1 MDKNKEQI
9 IKPGLYLISTPIGN
23 MQDITFRAINI
34 LKKSDIILCEDTRR
48 SFNLLSY
55 YNIKKK
61 LFSYHKFNE
70 KKNSEKIINLIKENK
85 VVSLIS
91 DAGTPTISDPGLVLV
106 KKCIQQDLNVHPI
119 PGSSAVIAAMSVS
132 GFEDKFLFYGFLNKK
147 ENELNKVLKSIANLD
162 YSLIF
167 FIPANKINFYLNLF
181 KKYFNNREIL
191 IAKEITKIHE
201 EFIRGKID
209 SIKPFPQEAKGELTV
224 IISKQVIKNNSKN
237 VINESVKLEI
247 KKMLKKYSHKDVV
260 EYIVKKENLPK
271 KLIYDYCLKI
281 KWKKKLLII
290 FTLFLLTSCVGS
302 STSGVFGSGVSIAL
316 DPRTL
321 GTQIDDSIMQKNLQA
336 RLALT
341 EKKYLIKLSVKV
353 LDGRIFLSGKVDEA
367 EEKLKVTKMAWETK
381 GARSVKNNI
390 VVKQKFSFKNA
401 AVDVL
406 ITSQLRTALILNK
419 KVKAANFNID
429 TVNQKTYV
437 FGIAHSNEE
446 KKEIIQEAK
455 QIVDLKELIT
465 SILLV
470 SDLSRKKE

>member
-1 MDKNKEQI
+1 M
-9 IKPGLYLISTPIGN
+9 
-23 MQDITFRAINI
+23 
-34 LKKSDIILCEDTRR
+34 
-48 SFNLLSY
+48 
-55 YNIKKK
+55 KKK
-61 LFSYHKFNE
+61 L
-70 KKNSEKIINLIKENK
+70 I
-85 VVSLIS
+85 
-91 DAGTPTISDPGLVLV
+91 
-106 KKCIQQDLNVHPI
+106 
-119 PGSSAVIAAMSVS
+119 
-132 GFEDKFLFYGFLNKK
+132 
-147 ENELNKVLKSIANLD
+147 
-162 YSLIF
+162 
-167 FIPANKINFYLNLF
+167 
-181 KKYFNNREIL
+181 
-191 IAKEITKIHE
+191 
-201 EFIRGKID
+201 
-209 SIKPFPQEAKGELTV
+209 
-224 IISKQVIKNNSKN
+224 
-237 VINESVKLEI
+237 
-247 KKMLKKYSHKDVV
+247 
-260 EYIVKKENLPK
+260 
-271 KLIYDYCLKI
+271 
-281 KWKKKLLII
+281 II
-290 FTLFLLTSCVGS
+290 FALFLLTSCVGS